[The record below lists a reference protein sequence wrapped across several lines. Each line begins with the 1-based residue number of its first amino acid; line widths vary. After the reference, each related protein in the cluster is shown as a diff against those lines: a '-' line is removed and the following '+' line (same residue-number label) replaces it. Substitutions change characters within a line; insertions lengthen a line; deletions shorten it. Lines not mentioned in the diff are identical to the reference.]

1 MGVAQRDQQYIAPTY
16 ARSPLEA
23 ASGAGAVCTGAD
35 GRRYVDFS
43 SGIGV
48 NSLGFCDPGWVAAV
62 SGQAAK
68 LQHLSNL
75 YYTRPMVDLAEM
87 LCTRTFAE
95 KVFFANSGAEAN
107 EGMIKAARK
116 YSFDR
121 YGKGRHMIVSLV
133 NSFHGRTVTTLSA
146 TGQDVFHQYF
156 DPFTEGFQFVPAG
169 DIDALR
175 AAVQA
180 GGVCGVLLELI
191 QGEGGVVP
199 LDGAFVD
206 AAAALCRENDVLFMA
221 DEVQTGAGRTGRLLC
236 CEHYGVTPDLASL
249 AKGLGGGLPVGAVLL
264 GEKCA
269 DTLGPGAHGSTF
281 GGNPVACAGACEVL
295 RRLDD
300 ALLREVGEKGA
311 YITERVLAMP
321 RVKRVD
327 GKGLMLGVT
336 LGGMDSKTAAAAC
349 LEHGLII
356 LTAKEKLRMLPPLTI
371 TYAEIDEGLQSLREV
386 LSQ

>member
-23 ASGAGAVCTGAD
+23 ACGAGAVCTGAD
-35 GRRYVDFS
+35 GRRYIDFS

-75 YYTRPMVDLAEM
+75 YYTGPMVDLAEL
-87 LCTRTFAE
+87 LCKRTFAK

-133 NSFHGRTVTTLSA
+133 NSFHGRTITTLSA

-175 AAVQA
+175 AAVKA

-199 LDGAFVD
+199 NA
-206 AAAALCRENDVLFMA
+206 
-221 DEVQTGAGRTGRLLC
+221 
-236 CEHYGVTPDLASL
+236 
-249 AKGLGGGLPVGAVLL
+249 
-264 GEKCA
+264 
-269 DTLGPGAHGSTF
+269 PGAPIPPAPSRPRRSAVKTTF
-281 GGNPVACAGACEVL
+281 CSWPTKCRPASDAQAGCSA
-295 RRLDD
+295 
-300 ALLREVGEKGA
+300 AS
-311 YITERVLAMP
+311 ITA
-321 RVKRVD
+321 
-327 GKGLMLGVT
+327 
-336 LGGMDSKTAAAAC
+336 
-349 LEHGLII
+349 
-356 LTAKEKLRMLPPLTI
+356 
-371 TYAEIDEGLQSLREV
+371 
-386 LSQ
+386 